1 MSIKIS
7 LGNKKKSFK
16 SIKIAADIAGI
27 SYMTLY
33 MRLRAGVPLAQAVKT
48 PVRSYRR
55 KAGEGKERAET
66 V

>member
-16 SIKIAADIAGI
+16 SIKIAANAVGMD
-27 SYMTLY
+27 YMVLY
-33 MRLRAGVPLAQAVKT
+33 MRLRMGMPLSEAVRK
-48 PVRSYRR
+48 PVRKYTRQRS
-55 KAGEGKERAET
+55 EER